1 MNKSWRNVVIGD
13 ETPVEKKA
21 ASNSGAK
28 VPAAAGNSPVTF
40 AAASKTSTPLATVAP
55 VSNPSSP
62 TPSASSSGSNDKK
75 RHERLLVVYSPLL
88 GNRVTV
94 FLYDGAVFEGTLD
107 SFETENEFALILRM
121 ATMMRPGREVIDP
134 SIKAGVTFELMNIRF
149 DDMAE
154 LKAANNS
161 ASNGGI
167 GTDAAISKKKGDFG
181 KERELHRWT
190 PETEDVPTLNTSDDS
205 NTQWDQFATN
215 EKLFGLKTDF
225 NEELYTTKLDRNSA
239 HIRANEAN
247 AERIAKEIM
256 MASTGGNVHL
266 AEERGQKLEGCED
279 EEMLYGAVVRDDKSG
294 INLPPGFSKNKEELV
309 TKSTL
314 NPAAPEFKLNIDAPE
329 FIPSADT
336 VAKVTYYNQQRRNL
350 NYGYNYG
357 YQGVYPGGYYP
368 QGGYPQ
374 SVPYYYVPPV
384 ANFAPAV
391 PVASESALS
400 VTATEPA
407 ATATTTSSSSQSQ
420 MNPNAADFVMPQYFM
435 PPPPQHYH
443 QYQQYHQQPYYYQ
456 GQQGGG
462 RYQGYNQN
470 NNYNQQ

>member
-1 MNKSWRNVVIGD
+1 
-13 ETPVEKKA
+13 
-21 ASNSGAK
+21 
-28 VPAAAGNSPVTF
+28 
-40 AAASKTSTPLATVAP
+40 
-55 VSNPSSP
+55 
-62 TPSASSSGSNDKK
+62 
-75 RHERLLVVYSPLL
+75 
-88 GNRVTV
+88 VTV

-154 LKAANNS
+154 LKAANNC
-161 ASNGGI
+161 ATNGGI
-167 GTDAAISKKKGDFG
+167 GTDSAISKKKGDFG
-181 KERELHRWT
+181 KERELHRWL
-190 PETEDVPTLNTSDDS
+190 PETEDLPSLSTSDS
-205 NTQWDQFATN
+205 STQWDQFATN

-256 MASTGGNVHL
+256 MASNGGNVHL

-279 EEMLYGAVVRDDKSG
+279 EEMLYGAVVRDERNG
-294 INLPPGFSKNKEELV
+294 TILPPGFSKNKVEPV

-329 FIPSADT
+329 FIPSAET
-336 VAKVTYYNQQRRNL
+336 VAKVTYYNQPRRNL

-357 YQGVYPGGYYP
+357 YQGGYYP

-374 SVPYYYVPPV
+374 SVPYYYIPPETFNTV
-384 ANFAPAV
+384 APTSESAAPAV
-391 PVASESALS
+391 
-400 VTATEPA
+400 T
-407 ATATTTSSSSQSQ
+407 TTTSNIGTSTQSQ

-435 PPPPQHYH
+435 PSPPQQYYH
-443 QYQQYHQQPYYYQ
+443 QQYHHQSYYYQ
-456 GQQGGG
+456 GQQGGE
-462 RYQGYNQN
+462 YYNQSYQNNDN
-470 NNYNQQ
+470 NNQ